1 MNCPLKKLS
10 KEDITEYRNTGV
22 EFRGLG
28 DITKYGSMEIQ
39 MSDAKPSISPITG
52 ICDKSE
58 CAWWDSDNAQ
68 CGIMTIAGKVSRN
81 EQI

>member
-10 KEDITEYRNTGV
+10 KEDIIVFRNTDV
-22 EFRGLG
+22 ELEQLD
-28 DITKYGSMEIQ
+28 DIRKYGSMKIQ

-68 CGIMTIAGKVSRN
+68 CGIMTIAGKVN
-81 EQI
+81 KND